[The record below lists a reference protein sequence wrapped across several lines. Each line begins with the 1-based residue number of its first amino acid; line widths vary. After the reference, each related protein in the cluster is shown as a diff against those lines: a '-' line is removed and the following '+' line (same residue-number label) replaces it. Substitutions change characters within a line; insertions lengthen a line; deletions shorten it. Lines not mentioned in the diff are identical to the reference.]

1 MTFSVYRP
9 IIILLIY
16 NKLAQF
22 STAYIVINIQLAL
35 QDREVRCS
43 VVYLR
48 AVYRPT
54 FCPVSLEQKH
64 YHTEQKIYSPAG
76 RQDIL
81 TILLILFRNK
91 PVGQCGVRV
100 ESELSELLLMT
111 LTKELVTF
119 KLRSARQSYI
129 LGFGLGCLA
138 NPSNRRLFLACRTDS
153 KYYVPTI

>member
-43 VVYLR
+43 VVYVR
-48 AVYRPT
+48 AVA

-91 PVGQCGVRV
+91 PVGQCGVLV

-129 LGFGLGCLA
+129 LSIF
-138 NPSNRRLFLACRTDS
+138 
-153 KYYVPTI
+153 